1 MLTTDNIMKINTC
14 LYRNL
19 KLGCGLTLLAL
30 GTLWTLKAQTT
41 ASPPGASDLPVD
53 PGVLQP
59 LLDGL
64 AGKYGWLTTVLLVMG
79 SLRIL
84 FKPIMLVVEN
94 ALKNDTVKF
103 AAIQKFEAGP
113 AYKAIAMVLDVGAS
127 IKLPLVKPPGGGE
140 GRGA

>member
-1 MLTTDNIMKINTC
+1 MLTTDNIMKTSTC

-19 KLGCGLTLLAL
+19 KLVCGLTVLAL
-30 GTLWTLKAQTT
+30 GTLCTLKAQTT
-41 ASPPGASDLPVD
+41 ASPPGASALPVD
-53 PGVLQP
+53 PGVFQP

-79 SLRIL
+79 SLRVL

-94 ALKNDTVKF
+94 ALKNDPVKF

-113 AYKAIAMVLDVGAS
+113 VYNANGRGLDVGAS
-127 IKLPLVKPPGGGE
+127 IKVPT
-140 GRGA
+140 